1 MSQSQGERNFLFMK
15 LRRIVTLG
23 LLCTLGLVAC
33 KNDSTTPTTTPTQP
47 STVEPKP
54 STGDSTTTE
63 KPADRDAVYNVL
75 SKLKTT
81 KAASIN
87 YTLEGEEY
95 TDIFNKDYVMFNQLG
110 LGVALLPS
118 YDPSETNSSNKVAYM
133 FEYND
138 TDIALD
144 KAMAKQDETTGDII
158 YTTSID
164 DYNNA
169 YQIGRQISKNKLS
182 VDKETGDIYTTNTT
196 LLKTI
201 AGAIGFQYATLVQGG
216 TAYFYLSEDETS
228 VEIGLTA
235 YYKKSADSTGTKVLT
250 EEFDPIY
257 LNDIGTAVS
266 DTFGDVLADGD
277 AFLGASLTD
286 DEISNVVSK
295 PVKYHTPLS
304 SLGYAEVAYGTKN
317 SQNIASAHQVVYSGK
332 DADGNNLVGNE
343 SMVYYVGD
351 STQVK
356 YMTLTAANEV
366 YDSGA
371 LTSQNGQKYTWDSAI
386 ADLSNTE
393 VFNPKAFRKVKGSDN
408 TYKYLGYSIG
418 AENIFYGLSF
428 LSADDFGGEYN
439 SLSVTLGSND
449 KVESFNYT
457 VAFRD
462 SSTGSI
468 QGGITFKTTIENGDS
483 VAPTLPTAYTQEAE
497 EDKIAEGLKKL
508 NGSVSFSMTSSMT
521 VEGTSLNAVSAV
533 YYYDKTNKTFIAK
546 QSSGSTESVRGWKE
560 ATDNAVTPF
569 KIEDDNSLTARNVN
583 IEGHIA
589 NLFAPALSPALL
601 KKKLGSENDYV
612 LRTTLATGISSSMLF
627 GPAGSE
633 GMIPSTMVF
642 HTDND
647 GTIQSISYTYSIYNS
662 SKSAY
667 ERGTETLTFAY
678 DTAAVNPT
686 KADLSSA
693 IKAYVAPTSW
703 KEQSEA
709 IYKDIVSAIGET
721 EAATVPFLFDSNYA
735 EDGWASKY
743 ADGYTMIVGSSSS
756 SSAATTFLNNYM
768 NYVQKQ
774 GFQYGGTQSGIYVF
788 LSPNKT
794 YILGIA
800 YSNNS
805 PVILI
810 EPVPSSAN

>member
-1 MSQSQGERNFLFMK
+1 MK
-15 LRRIVTLG
+15 LRKIVTLG

-33 KNDSTTPTTTPTQP
+33 SKEDSTPTSTPAQP

-63 KPADRDAVYNVL
+63 KPANRDAVYSVL

-95 TDIFNKDYVMFNQLG
+95 TDIFNKDYVMFNRFGQ
-110 LGVALLPS
+110 GVALLPS
-118 YDPSETNSSNKVAYM
+118 YDPSETGSNKAAYM
-133 FEYND
+133 FEFND
-138 TDIALD
+138 TDIVLD
-144 KAMAKQDETTGDII
+144 NVMAEPDKQTGNLI
-158 YTTSID
+158 YETSID
-164 DYNNA
+164 SYNNA
-169 YQIGRQISKNKLS
+169 YQIGRQISKNRLS
-182 VDKETGDIYTTNTT
+182 VDKDSGDIYTTNTT

-201 AGAIGFQYATLVQGG
+201 AGAVGFQYASLVQGG

-228 VEIGLTA
+228 VEVSLTA

-257 LNDIGTAVS
+257 FNDIGTAVS
-266 DTFGDVLADGD
+266 DTFGDVLADGE
-277 AFLGASLTD
+277 AFLGASLTN

-304 SLGYAEVAYGTKN
+304 SLGYAEVAYGTKDG
-317 SQNIASAHQVVYSGK
+317 QNIASTHQVVYSGK

-343 SMVYYVGD
+343 SMGYYVGD

-356 YMTLTAANEV
+356 YMTLTAANEI

-371 LTSQNGQKYTWDSAI
+371 LKSDSGQKYTWDAAI

-393 VFNPKAFRKVKGSDN
+393 VFNPKAFRKVNGSDD

-418 AENIFYGLSF
+418 AEYIFYGLSF
-428 LSADDFGGEYN
+428 LRADDFGGEYN

-497 EDKIAEGLKKL
+497 EDKIAEGLNKL
-508 NGSVSFSMTSSMT
+508 KGSVSFSMTSSMT
-521 VEGTSLNAVSAV
+521 VEGTSLSAISTV
-533 YYYDKTNKTFIAK
+533 YYYDKTNKSFIVK
-546 QSSGSTESVRGWKE
+546 QSSGSNELVRGWKE

-569 KIEDDNSLTARNVN
+569 KIEDDNSLTARNVDV
-583 IEGHIA
+583 EGHIA
-589 NLFAPALSPALL
+589 DLFTPALSPALL

-627 GPAGSE
+627 GPAASE

-662 SKSAY
+662 NTSAY

-686 KADLSSA
+686 TADLSSA
-693 IKAYVAPTSW
+693 IKAYVKPTSW

-743 ADGYTMIVGSSSS
+743 ANGYTMIVGSASS
-756 SSAATTFLNNYM
+756 SSAATTFLTNYLT
-768 NYVQKQ
+768 YVQKQ
-774 GFQYGGTQSGIYVF
+774 GFHRGTQSGIYVF
-788 LSPNKT
+788 LSPNST
-794 YILGIA
+794 YVLGIT
-800 YSNNS
+800 YSNGS
-805 PVILI
+805 PIILI
-810 EPVPSSAN
+810 EPASAN

>member
-1 MSQSQGERNFLFMK
+1 MK
-15 LRRIVTLG
+15 LRKIVTLG

-33 KNDSTTPTTTPTQP
+33 SKEDSTPTSTPAQP

-63 KPADRDAVYNVL
+63 KPADRDAVYKVL

-87 YTLEGEEY
+87 YTLDGEEY
-95 TDIFNKDYVMFNQLG
+95 TDIFNKDYVMFNRFGQ
-110 LGVALLPS
+110 GVALLPS
-118 YDPSETNSSNKVAYM
+118 YDPSETGSNKAVYM

-138 TDIALD
+138 TDIVLD
-144 KAMAKQDETTGDII
+144 KVMADRDQTTGALT
-158 YTTSID
+158 YETSID

-169 YQIGRQISKNKLS
+169 YQIGRQISKNRLS
-182 VDKETGDIYTTNTT
+182 VDKDSGDIYTTNTT

-201 AGAIGFQYATLVQGG
+201 AGAVGFQYATLVQGG

-228 VEIGLTA
+228 VEVSLTA

-257 LNDIGTAVS
+257 FNDIGTAVS
-266 DTFGDVLADGD
+266 DTFGDVLADGE

-304 SLGYAEVAYGTKN
+304 SMGYAEVAYGTKDG
-317 SQNIASAHQVVYSGK
+317 QNIASTHQVVYSGK
-332 DADGNNLVGNE
+332 DADGNNLVGKE
-343 SMVYYVGD
+343 SMGYYVGD

-371 LTSQNGQKYTWDSAI
+371 LTSDSGQKYTWDIAI

-393 VFNPKAFRKVKGSDN
+393 VFNPKAFRKVNGSDD
-408 TYKYLGYSIG
+408 TYKYLGYSVG

-521 VEGTSLNAVSAV
+521 VEGTSLNAISTV
-533 YYYDKTNKTFIAK
+533 YYYDKTNKSFIVK
-546 QSSGSTESVRGWKE
+546 QSSGSNELVRGWKE

-569 KIEDDNSLTARNVN
+569 KIEDDNSLTARNVD
-583 IEGHIA
+583 IEGHITK
-589 NLFAPALSPALL
+589 LFTPALSPALL

-627 GPAGSE
+627 GPAGNE
-633 GMIPSTMVF
+633 GMIPSTIVF

-667 ERGTETLTFAY
+667 EKGTETLTFAY

-686 KADLSSA
+686 TADLSST
-693 IKAYVAPTSW
+693 IKAYVKPTSW

-721 EAATVPFLFDSNYA
+721 EAATVPFLFDSNFA

-743 ADGYTMIVGSSSS
+743 ANGYTMIVGSASSS
-756 SSAATTFLNNYM
+756 SVATTFLTNYLT
-768 NYVQKQ
+768 YVQKQ

-788 LSPNKT
+788 LSPNST
-794 YILGIA
+794 YVLGIT
-800 YSNNS
+800 YSNGS
-805 PVILI
+805 PIILI
-810 EPVPSSAN
+810 EPASAN

>member
-1 MSQSQGERNFLFMK
+1 MK
-15 LRRIVTLG
+15 LRKIVTLG

-47 STVEPKP
+47 STIEPKP

-95 TDIFNKDYVMFNQLG
+95 TDIFNKDYVMFNRFGQ
-110 LGVALLPS
+110 GVALLPS
-118 YDPSETNSSNKVAYM
+118 YDPSETKSDKVAYM
-133 FEYND
+133 FDFND
-138 TDIALD
+138 TDIVLD
-144 KAMAKQDETTGDII
+144 KVMADQDKTTGALI
-158 YTTSID
+158 YETSLD

-169 YQIGRQISKNKLS
+169 YQIGRQISKNRLS
-182 VDKETGDIYTTNTT
+182 VDKDSGDIYTTNTT

-257 LNDIGTAVS
+257 FNDIGTAVS

-304 SLGYAEVAYGTKN
+304 SLGYAEVAYGTKDG
-317 SQNIASAHQVVYSGK
+317 QNIASTHQVIYSGK

-343 SMVYYVGD
+343 SMGYYVGD

-371 LTSQNGQKYTWDSAI
+371 LTSQNGQKYTWDIAI

-393 VFNPKAFRKVKGSDN
+393 VFNPKAFRKVKGSD

-627 GPAGSE
+627 GPAASE

-642 HTDND
+642 HTDSD

-662 SKSAY
+662 STSAY

-686 KADLSSA
+686 TADLSSA
-693 IKAYVAPTSW
+693 IKAYVKPTSW

-743 ADGYTMIVGSSSS
+743 ANGYTMIVGSASS
-756 SSAATTFLNNYM
+756 SSAATTFLTNYLT
-768 NYVQKQ
+768 YVQKQ

-788 LSPNKT
+788 LSPNST
-794 YILGIA
+794 YVLGIT
-800 YSNNS
+800 YSNGS
-805 PVILI
+805 PIILV
-810 EPVPSSAN
+810 EPASAN

>member
-1 MSQSQGERNFLFMK
+1 MK
-15 LRRIVTLG
+15 LRKIVTLG

-33 KNDSTTPTTTPTQP
+33 SKEDSTPTSTPAQP

-63 KPADRDAVYNVL
+63 KPANRDAVYSVL

-95 TDIFNKDYVMFNQLG
+95 TDIFNKDYVMFNRFGQ
-110 LGVALLPS
+110 GVALLPS
-118 YDPSETNSSNKVAYM
+118 YDPSETGSNKAAYM
-133 FEYND
+133 FEFND
-138 TDIALD
+138 TDIVLD
-144 KAMAKQDETTGDII
+144 NVMAEPDKQTGNLI
-158 YTTSID
+158 YETSID
-164 DYNNA
+164 SYNNA
-169 YQIGRQISKNKLS
+169 YQIGRQISKNRLS
-182 VDKETGDIYTTNTT
+182 VDKDSGDIYTTNTT

-201 AGAIGFQYATLVQGG
+201 AGAVGFQYASLVQGG

-228 VEIGLTA
+228 VEVSLTA

-257 LNDIGTAVS
+257 FNDIGTAVS
-266 DTFGDVLADGD
+266 DTFGDVLADGE
-277 AFLGASLTD
+277 AFLGASLTN

-304 SLGYAEVAYGTKN
+304 SLGYAEVAYGTKDG
-317 SQNIASAHQVVYSGK
+317 QNIASTHQVVYSGK

-343 SMVYYVGD
+343 SMGYYVGD

-371 LTSQNGQKYTWDSAI
+371 LTSDSGQKYTWDIAI

-393 VFNPKAFRKVKGSDN
+393 VFNPKAFRKVKGSN

-521 VEGTSLNAVSAV
+521 VEGTSLNAISVV

-569 KIEDDNSLTARNVN
+569 KIEDGNSLTARNVDV
-583 IEGHIA
+583 EGHIA
-589 NLFAPALSPALL
+589 DLFTPALSPALL

-627 GPAGSE
+627 GPAASE

-662 SKSAY
+662 NTSAY
-667 ERGTETLTFAY
+667 ERGTETLTFTY

-686 KADLSSA
+686 TADLSSA
-693 IKAYVAPTSW
+693 IKAYVKPTSW

-743 ADGYTMIVGSSSS
+743 ANGYTMIVGSASS
-756 SSAATTFLNNYM
+756 SSAATTFLTNYLT
-768 NYVQKQ
+768 YVQKQ

-788 LSPNKT
+788 LSPNST
-794 YILGIA
+794 YVLGIT
-800 YSNNS
+800 YSNGS
-805 PVILI
+805 PIILI
-810 EPVPSSAN
+810 EPASAN

>member
-1 MSQSQGERNFLFMK
+1 MK
-15 LRRIVTLG
+15 LRKIVTLG

-33 KNDSTTPTTTPTQP
+33 SKEDSTPTSTPAQP

-63 KPADRDAVYNVL
+63 KPANRDAVYNVL

-95 TDIFNKDYVMFNQLG
+95 TDIFNKDYVMFNRFGQ
-110 LGVALLPS
+110 GVALLPS
-118 YDPSETNSSNKVAYM
+118 YDPSETGSNKAAYM
-133 FEYND
+133 FEFND
-138 TDIALD
+138 TDIVLD
-144 KAMAKQDETTGDII
+144 KVMAEPDKQTGNLIYET
-158 YTTSID
+158 SLD

-182 VDKETGDIYTTNTT
+182 VDKDSGDIYTTNTT

-201 AGAIGFQYATLVQGG
+201 AGAVGFQYASLVQGG

-228 VEIGLTA
+228 VEVSLTA

-257 LNDIGTAVS
+257 FNDIGTAVS

-304 SLGYAEVAYGTKN
+304 SLGYAEVAYGTKDG
-317 SQNIASAHQVVYSGK
+317 QNIASTHQVVYSGK

-343 SMVYYVGD
+343 SMGYYVGD

-371 LTSQNGQKYTWDSAI
+371 LTSQDGQKYTWDAAI

-393 VFNPKAFRKVKGSDN
+393 VFNPKAFRKVNGSND

-521 VEGTSLNAVSAV
+521 VEGTSLNAISAV
-533 YYYDKTNKTFIAK
+533 YYYDKTNKSFIAK

-569 KIEDDNSLTARNVN
+569 KIEDDNSLTARNVD
-583 IEGHIA
+583 IKGHIA
-589 NLFAPALSPALL
+589 DLFTPALSPALL

-627 GPAGSE
+627 GPAASE

-642 HTDND
+642 HTDNE

-662 SKSAY
+662 NTSAY

-686 KADLSSA
+686 TADLSSA
-693 IKAYVAPTSW
+693 IKAYVKPTSW

-743 ADGYTMIVGSSSS
+743 ANGYTMIVGFASS
-756 SSAATTFLNNYM
+756 SSAATTFLTNYLT
-768 NYVQKQ
+768 YVQKQ

-788 LSPNKT
+788 LSPNST
-794 YILGIA
+794 YVLGIT
-800 YSNNS
+800 YSNGS
-805 PVILI
+805 PIILI
-810 EPVPSSAN
+810 EPASAN

>member
-1 MSQSQGERNFLFMK
+1 MK
-15 LRRIVTLG
+15 LRKIVTLG

-33 KNDSTTPTTTPTQP
+33 SKEDSTPTSTPTQP
-47 STVEPKP
+47 STVEPTP

-63 KPADRDAVYNVL
+63 KPANRDAVYKVL

-87 YTLEGEEY
+87 YTLDGEEY
-95 TDIFNKDYVMFNQLG
+95 TDIFNKDYVMLSRYG
-110 LGVALLPS
+110 MGVALLPS
-118 YDPSETNSSNKVAYM
+118 YDPSETGSNKAAYM

-144 KAMAKQDETTGDII
+144 KVMADQDKQTGALI
-158 YTTSID
+158 YETSID

-169 YQIGRQISKNKLS
+169 YQIGKQISKNRLS

-201 AGAIGFQYATLVQGG
+201 AGAVGFQYATLVQGG

-228 VEIGLTA
+228 VEISLTA
-235 YYKKSADSTGTKVLT
+235 YYKKSAESTGTKVLT

-257 LNDIGTAVS
+257 FNDIGTAVS
-266 DTFGDVLADGD
+266 DTFGDVLADGE

-317 SQNIASAHQVVYSGK
+317 GQNIASAHQVVYSGK

-356 YMTLTAANEV
+356 AMTLTAANEV

-371 LTSQNGQKYTWDSAI
+371 LTSQDGQKYTWDIAI

-393 VFNPKAFRKVKGSDN
+393 VFNPKAFRKVNGSDD

-468 QGGITFKTTIENGDS
+468 QGGITFKTAIENGDS

-521 VEGTSLNAVSAV
+521 VEGTSLNAISTV
-533 YYYDKTNKTFIAK
+533 YYYDKTNKTFIVK
-546 QSSGSTESVRGWKE
+546 QSSGSDELVRGWKE
-560 ATDNAVTPF
+560 ATDNSVTPF

-627 GPAGSE
+627 GPAGNN

-662 SKSAY
+662 NKSDY
-667 ERGTETLTFAY
+667 EKGTETLTFAY

-686 KADLSSA
+686 TADLSST
-693 IKAYVAPTSW
+693 IKAYVKPTSW

-709 IYKDIVSAIGET
+709 IYKDIVSAVGET
-721 EAATVPFLFDSNYA
+721 EAATVPFLFDSNFA
-735 EDGWASKY
+735 EDGWASQY
-743 ADGYTMIVGSSSS
+743 TNGFTMIVGSPSS
-756 SSAATTFLNNYM
+756 SSAAITFLNNYLP
-768 NYVQKQ
+768 YVQKQ
-774 GFQYGGTQSGIYVF
+774 GFQYRGTQSGIYVF
-788 LSPNKT
+788 LSPNNT

-800 YSNNS
+800 YSNGA
-805 PVILI
+805 PIILI
-810 EPVPSSAN
+810 QPVPASAN

>member
-1 MSQSQGERNFLFMK
+1 MSQSQEERNFLFMK
-15 LRRIVTLG
+15 LRKIVTLG

-63 KPADRDAVYNVL
+63 KPADRDAVYKVL

-95 TDIFNKDYVMFNQLG
+95 TDIFNKDYVMFNRFGQ
-110 LGVALLPS
+110 GVALLPS
-118 YDPSETNSSNKVAYM
+118 YDPSETNSDKAAYM
-133 FEYND
+133 FEFND
-138 TDIALD
+138 TDIVLD
-144 KAMAKQDETTGDII
+144 NVMAEPDKTTGALI
-158 YTTSID
+158 YETSID

-169 YQIGRQISKNKLS
+169 YQIGRQISKNRLS
-182 VDKETGDIYTTNTT
+182 VDKDSGDIYTTNTT

-228 VEIGLTA
+228 VEISLTA

-266 DTFGDVLADGD
+266 NTFGDVLADGD

-304 SLGYAEVAYGTKN
+304 SLGYAEVAYGTKDN
-317 SQNIASAHQVVYSGK
+317 QNIASAHQVVYSGK

-371 LTSQNGQKYTWDSAI
+371 LTSQNGQKYTWDIAI

-457 VAFRD
+457 IAFRD

-497 EDKIAEGLKKL
+497 EDKIAEGFKKL

-521 VEGTSLNAVSAV
+521 VEGTSLNAVSAI
-533 YYYDKTNKTFIAK
+533 YYYDKTNKSFIAK

-569 KIEDDNSLTARNVN
+569 KIEDDNSLTARNVD
-583 IEGHIA
+583 IKGHIA

-642 HTDND
+642 HTDSD

-709 IYKDIVSAIGET
+709 IYKDIVSAVGET
-721 EAATVPFLFDSNYA
+721 EAKTVPFLFDSNYA

-756 SSAATTFLNNYM
+756 SSAATTFLTNYLD
-768 NYVQKQ
+768 YVQKQ

-810 EPVPSSAN
+810 EPVPASAN

>member
-1 MSQSQGERNFLFMK
+1 MSQSQEERNFLFMK
-15 LRRIVTLG
+15 LRKIVTLG

-54 STGDSTTTE
+54 SDSDSTTE
-63 KPADRDAVYNVL
+63 KPADRDAVYKVL

-95 TDIFNKDYVMFNQLG
+95 TDIFNKDYVMFNRFGQ
-110 LGVALLPS
+110 GVALLPS
-118 YDPSETNSSNKVAYM
+118 YDSSETKSDKAAYM

-138 TDIALD
+138 TDIVLD
-144 KAMAKQDETTGDII
+144 NVMAEPDKTTGALI
-158 YTTSID
+158 YETSID

-169 YQIGRQISKNKLS
+169 YQIGRQISKNRLS
-182 VDKETGDIYTTNTT
+182 VDKDSGDIYTTNTT

-228 VEIGLTA
+228 VEISLTA

-304 SLGYAEVAYGTKN
+304 SLGYAEVAYGTKDN
-317 SQNIASAHQVVYSGK
+317 QNIASAHQVVYSGK

-371 LTSQNGQKYTWDSAI
+371 LTSQNGQKYTWDIAI

-457 VAFRD
+457 IAFRD

-497 EDKIAEGLKKL
+497 EDKIAEGFKKL

-533 YYYDKTNKTFIAK
+533 YYYDKTNKSFIAK

-627 GPAGSE
+627 GPAGNE

-709 IYKDIVSAIGET
+709 IYKDIVSAVGET
-721 EAATVPFLFDSNYA
+721 EAKTVPFLFDSNYA

-756 SSAATTFLNNYM
+756 SSAATTFLTNYLD
-768 NYVQKQ
+768 YVQKQ

-810 EPVPSSAN
+810 EPVPASAN

>member
-1 MSQSQGERNFLFMK
+1 MK
-15 LRRIVTLG
+15 LRKIVTLG

-95 TDIFNKDYVMFNQLG
+95 TDIFNKDYVMFNRFGQ
-110 LGVALLPS
+110 GVALLPS
-118 YDPSETNSSNKVAYM
+118 YDPSETKSDKAAYM

-138 TDIALD
+138 TDIVLD
-144 KAMAKQDETTGDII
+144 KVMAKPDKTTGDIVFE
-158 YTTSID
+158 TSID

-169 YQIGRQISKNKLS
+169 YQIGRQISKNRLS

-201 AGAIGFQYATLVQGG
+201 AGAVGFQYATLVQGG

-304 SLGYAEVAYGTKN
+304 SLGYAEVAYGTKDN
-317 SQNIASAHQVVYSGK
+317 QNIASAHQVVYSGK

-343 SMVYYVGD
+343 SMIYYVGD

-371 LTSQNGQKYTWDSAI
+371 LTSQKGEKYTWDSAI

-393 VFNPKAFRKVKGSDN
+393 VFNPKAFRKVNGSDN

-428 LSADDFGGEYN
+428 LSADDFGGKYN
-439 SLSVTLGSND
+439 SLSVTLGLND

-457 VAFRD
+457 VAFKD

-508 NGSVSFSMTSSMT
+508 NGSVSFSMTSNMT

-533 YYYDKTNKTFIAK
+533 YYYDKTNKTFIVK

-569 KIEDDNSLTARNVN
+569 KIEDDNSLTARNVD

-612 LRTTLATGISSSMLF
+612 LRTTLATGISNSMLF
-627 GPAGSE
+627 GPAGNE

-686 KADLSSA
+686 TADLSSA
-693 IKAYVAPTSW
+693 IKAYVKPTSW

-743 ADGYTMIVGSSSS
+743 ANGYTMIVGSASS
-756 SSAATTFLNNYM
+756 SSAATTFLTNYLT
-768 NYVQKQ
+768 YVQKQ

-788 LSPNKT
+788 LSPNST
-794 YILGIA
+794 YVLDIT
-800 YSNNS
+800 YSNGS
-805 PVILI
+805 PIILI
-810 EPVPSSAN
+810 EPASAN

>member
-1 MSQSQGERNFLFMK
+1 MK
-15 LRRIVTLG
+15 LRKIVTLG

-33 KNDSTTPTTTPTQP
+33 SKEDSTPTSTPAQP

-63 KPADRDAVYNVL
+63 KPANRDAVYSVL

-95 TDIFNKDYVMFNQLG
+95 TDIFNKDYVMFNRFGQ
-110 LGVALLPS
+110 GVALLPS
-118 YDPSETNSSNKVAYM
+118 YDPSETGSNKAAYM
-133 FEYND
+133 FEFND
-138 TDIALD
+138 TNIVLD
-144 KAMAKQDETTGDII
+144 NVMADQDKTTGALT
-158 YTTSID
+158 YETSID
-164 DYNNA
+164 SYNNA
-169 YQIGRQISKNKLS
+169 YQIGRQISKNRLS
-182 VDKETGDIYTTNTT
+182 VDKDSGDIYTTNTT

-201 AGAIGFQYATLVQGG
+201 AGAVGFQYASLVQGG

-228 VEIGLTA
+228 VEVSLTA

-257 LNDIGTAVS
+257 FNDIGTAVS
-266 DTFGDVLADGD
+266 DTFGDILADGE

-304 SLGYAEVAYGTKN
+304 SLGYAEVAYGTKDG
-317 SQNIASAHQVVYSGK
+317 QNIASTHQVVYSGK

-343 SMVYYVGD
+343 SMGYYVGD

-371 LTSQNGQKYTWDSAI
+371 LTSDSGQKYTWDIAI

-393 VFNPKAFRKVKGSDN
+393 VFNPKAFRKVNGSDD
-408 TYKYLGYSIG
+408 TYKYLGYSVG

-497 EDKIAEGLKKL
+497 EDKIAEGLEKL

-521 VEGTSLNAVSAV
+521 VEGTSLNAISTV
-533 YYYDKTNKTFIAK
+533 YYYDKTNKSFIVK

-560 ATDNAVTPF
+560 VTDNAVTPF
-569 KIEDDNSLTARNVN
+569 KIEDDNSLTARNVD

-589 NLFAPALSPALL
+589 NLFTPALSPALL

-627 GPAGSE
+627 GPAGNE

-662 SKSAY
+662 NTSAY
-667 ERGTETLTFAY
+667 EKGTETLTFAY

-686 KADLSSA
+686 TADLSSA
-693 IKAYVAPTSW
+693 IKAYVKPTSW

-735 EDGWASKY
+735 EDGWASQY
-743 ADGYTMIVGSSSS
+743 ANGYTMIVGSASS
-756 SSAATTFLNNYM
+756 SSAATTFLTNYLT
-768 NYVQKQ
+768 YVQNQ

-788 LSPNKT
+788 LSPNST
-794 YILGIA
+794 YVLGVT
-800 YSNNS
+800 YSNGS
-805 PVILI
+805 PIILI
-810 EPVPSSAN
+810 EPASAN

>member
-1 MSQSQGERNFLFMK
+1 MSQSQEERNFLFMK
-15 LRRIVTLG
+15 LRKIVTLG

-33 KNDSTTPTTTPTQP
+33 KNDSTTPSTTPTQP

-54 STGDSTTTE
+54 STGDSTTTG

-95 TDIFNKDYVMFNQLG
+95 TDIFNKDYVMFNRFGQ
-110 LGVALLPS
+110 GVALLPS
-118 YDPSETNSSNKVAYM
+118 YDPSETNSDKAAYM
-133 FEYND
+133 FEFND
-138 TDIALD
+138 TDIVLD
-144 KAMAKQDETTGDII
+144 NVMADQDKTTGAIVFE
-158 YTTSID
+158 TSID

-169 YQIGRQISKNKLS
+169 YQIGRQISKNRLS

-266 DTFGDVLADGD
+266 DTFGDILADGD

-457 VAFRD
+457 VAFKD

-508 NGSVSFSMTSSMT
+508 NGFVSFSMTSSMT

-662 SKSAY
+662 STGKY

-709 IYKDIVSAIGET
+709 IYKDIVSAVGET

-743 ADGYTMIVGSSSS
+743 TDGYTMIVGSSSS
-756 SSAATTFLNNYM
+756 SSAATTFLTNYLD
-768 NYVQKQ
+768 YVQKQ
-774 GFQYGGTQSGIYVF
+774 GFKYEGTQSGIYVF
-788 LSPNKT
+788 LSPNST
-794 YILGIA
+794 YVLGIA
-800 YSNNS
+800 YSNGS
-805 PVILI
+805 PVILV
-810 EPVPSSAN
+810 EPYSAN

>member
-1 MSQSQGERNFLFMK
+1 MK
-15 LRRIVTLG
+15 LRKIVTLG

-33 KNDSTTPTTTPTQP
+33 SKEDSTPTSTPAQP

-63 KPADRDAVYNVL
+63 KPANRDAVYNVL

-95 TDIFNKDYVMFNQLG
+95 TDIFNKDYVMFNRFGQ
-110 LGVALLPS
+110 GVALLPS
-118 YDPSETNSSNKVAYM
+118 YDPSETGSNKAAYM
-133 FEYND
+133 FEFND
-138 TDIALD
+138 TDIVLD
-144 KAMAKQDETTGDII
+144 NVMAEPDKTTGALI
-158 YTTSID
+158 YETSID

-169 YQIGRQISKNKLS
+169 YQIGRQVSKNRLS
-182 VDKETGDIYTTNTT
+182 VDKDSGDIYTTNTT

-201 AGAIGFQYATLVQGG
+201 AGAVGFQYATLVQGG

-228 VEIGLTA
+228 VEISLTA

-266 DTFGDVLADGD
+266 DTFGDVLADGE

-304 SLGYAEVAYGTKN
+304 SLGYAEVAYGTKDG
-317 SQNIASAHQVVYSGK
+317 QNIASTHQVVYSGK

-343 SMVYYVGD
+343 SMGYYVGD

-371 LTSQNGQKYTWDSAI
+371 LTSDSGQKYTWDIAI

-393 VFNPKAFRKVKGSDN
+393 VFNPKAFRKVNGSDD

-497 EDKIAEGLKKL
+497 EDKIAEGLNKL
-508 NGSVSFSMTSSMT
+508 KGSVSFSMTSSMT
-521 VEGTSLNAVSAV
+521 VEGTSLNAISTV
-533 YYYDKTNKTFIAK
+533 YYYDKTNKSFIVK
-546 QSSGSTESVRGWKE
+546 QSSGSNELVRGWKE

-569 KIEDDNSLTARNVN
+569 KIENDNSLTARNVDV
-583 IEGHIA
+583 EGHIA
-589 NLFAPALSPALL
+589 DLFTPALSPALL

-627 GPAGSE
+627 GPAASE

-662 SKSAY
+662 NTSAY

-686 KADLSSA
+686 TADLSSA
-693 IKAYVAPTSW
+693 IKAYVKPTSW

-743 ADGYTMIVGSSSS
+743 ANGYTMIVGSASS
-756 SSAATTFLNNYM
+756 SSAATTFLTNYLT
-768 NYVQKQ
+768 YVQKQ
-774 GFQYGGTQSGIYVF
+774 GFQYDGTQSGIYVF
-788 LSPNKT
+788 LSPNST
-794 YILGIA
+794 YVLGIT
-800 YSNNS
+800 YSNGS
-805 PVILI
+805 PIILI
-810 EPVPSSAN
+810 EPASAN

>member
-1 MSQSQGERNFLFMK
+1 MK
-15 LRRIVTLG
+15 LRKIVTLG

-33 KNDSTTPTTTPTQP
+33 SKEDSTPTSTPAQPSTTSTPAQP

-54 STGDSTTTE
+54 SN
-63 KPADRDAVYNVL
+63 RDAVYNVL

-95 TDIFNKDYVMFNQLG
+95 TDIFNKDYVMFNQFG
-110 LGVALLPS
+110 QGVALLPS
-118 YDPSETNSSNKVAYM
+118 YDPSETKSDKAAYM
-133 FEYND
+133 FEFND
-138 TDIALD
+138 TDIVLD
-144 KAMAKQDETTGDII
+144 KVMADQDKTTGALI
-158 YTTSID
+158 YETSLD

-169 YQIGRQISKNKLS
+169 YQIGRKISKDKLS
-182 VDKETGDIYTTNTT
+182 VDKDSGDIYTTNTT

-201 AGAIGFQYATLVQGG
+201 AGAVGFQYASLVQGG

-228 VEIGLTA
+228 VEVSLTA

-257 LNDIGTAVS
+257 FNDIGTAVS

-304 SLGYAEVAYGTKN
+304 SMGYAEVAYGTKDG
-317 SQNIASAHQVVYSGK
+317 QNIASTHQVVYSGK

-343 SMVYYVGD
+343 SMGYYVGD

-371 LTSQNGQKYTWDSAI
+371 LKSQDGQKYYTWDIAI

-393 VFNPKAFRKVKGSDN
+393 VFNPKAFRKVNGSD

-418 AENIFYGLSF
+418 AESIFYGLSF

-497 EDKIAEGLKKL
+497 EDKIAEGLNKL
-508 NGSVSFSMTSSMT
+508 KGSVSFSMTSSMT
-521 VEGTSLNAVSAV
+521 VEGTSLNAISTV
-533 YYYDKTNKTFIAK
+533 YYYDKTNKSFIVK
-546 QSSGSTESVRGWKE
+546 QSSGSNELVRGWKE
-560 ATDNAVTPF
+560 VTDNAVTPF
-569 KIEDDNSLTARNVN
+569 KIEDDNSLTARNVD

-589 NLFAPALSPALL
+589 DLFTPALSPALL

-627 GPAGSE
+627 GPAGNE

-642 HTDND
+642 HTDNE

-662 SKSAY
+662 NTSAY
-667 ERGTETLTFAY
+667 EKGTETLTFAY

-686 KADLSSA
+686 TADLSSA
-693 IKAYVAPTSW
+693 IKAYVKPTSW
-703 KEQSEA
+703 EEQSEA

-743 ADGYTMIVGSSSS
+743 ANGYTMIVGSASSS
-756 SSAATTFLNNYM
+756 SVATTFLTNYLT
-768 NYVQKQ
+768 YVKKQ
-774 GFQYGGTQSGIYVF
+774 GFLQYGGTQSGIYVF
-788 LSPNKT
+788 LSPNST
-794 YILGIA
+794 YVLGIT
-800 YSNNS
+800 YSNGS
-805 PVILI
+805 PIILI
-810 EPVPSSAN
+810 EPASAN

>member
-1 MSQSQGERNFLFMK
+1 MK
-15 LRRIVTLG
+15 LRKIVTLG

-33 KNDSTTPTTTPTQP
+33 SKEDSTPTSTPTQP

-63 KPADRDAVYNVL
+63 KPADRDAVYKVL

-81 KAASIN
+81 KASSIN
-87 YTLEGEEY
+87 YTLDGEEY
-95 TDIFNKDYVMFNQLG
+95 TDIFNKDYVMLSRYGQ
-110 LGVALLPS
+110 GVALLPS
-118 YDPSETNSSNKVAYM
+118 YDPSETGSNKAVYM

-138 TDIALD
+138 TDIVLD
-144 KAMAKQDETTGDII
+144 KVMADRDQTTGALT
-158 YTTSID
+158 YETSID
-164 DYNNA
+164 NYNNA
-169 YQIGRQISKNKLS
+169 YQIGRQISKNRLS
-182 VDKETGDIYTTNTT
+182 VDKDSGDIYTTNTT

-201 AGAIGFQYATLVQGG
+201 AGAVGFQYATLVQGG

-228 VEIGLTA
+228 VEVSLTA

-257 LNDIGTAVS
+257 FNDIGTAVS
-266 DTFGDVLADGD
+266 DTFGDVLTDGD

-304 SLGYAEVAYGTKN
+304 SLGYAEVAYGTKDG
-317 SQNIASAHQVVYSGK
+317 QNIASTHQVVYSGK

-343 SMVYYVGD
+343 SMGYYVGD

-371 LTSQNGQKYTWDSAI
+371 LTSDSGQKYTWDIAI

-393 VFNPKAFRKVKGSDN
+393 VFNPKAFRKVNGSDD

-418 AENIFYGLSF
+418 AEIIFYGLSF

-521 VEGTSLNAVSAV
+521 VEGTSLNAISTV
-533 YYYDKTNKTFIAK
+533 YYYDKTNKSFIVK
-546 QSSGSTESVRGWKE
+546 QSSGSNELVRGWKE

-569 KIEDDNSLTARNVN
+569 KIEDDNSLTARNVDV
-583 IEGHIA
+583 EGHIA
-589 NLFAPALSPALL
+589 DLFTPALSPALL

-627 GPAGSE
+627 GPAASE

-642 HTDND
+642 HTDSD

-662 SKSAY
+662 NTSAY
-667 ERGTETLTFAY
+667 EKGTETLTFAY

-686 KADLSSA
+686 TADLSSA
-693 IKAYVAPTSW
+693 IKAYVKPTSW

-721 EAATVPFLFDSNYA
+721 EAATVPFLFDSNFA
-735 EDGWASKY
+735 EDGWASQY
-743 ADGYTMIVGSSSS
+743 NPNGFTMIVGSSSS
-756 SSAATTFLNNYM
+756 STAATTFLTNYLT
-768 NYVQKQ
+768 YVKKQ

-788 LSPNKT
+788 LSPNST
-794 YILGIA
+794 YVLGIT
-800 YSNNS
+800 YSNGS
-805 PVILI
+805 PIILI
-810 EPVPSSAN
+810 EPASAN

>member
-1 MSQSQGERNFLFMK
+1 MK
-15 LRRIVTLG
+15 LRKIVTLG

-33 KNDSTTPTTTPTQP
+33 SKEDSTPTSTPAQP

-63 KPADRDAVYNVL
+63 KPADRDAVYKVL

-87 YTLEGEEY
+87 YTLDGEEY
-95 TDIFNKDYVMFNQLG
+95 TDIFNKDYVMLNRFGQ
-110 LGVALLPS
+110 GVALLPS
-118 YDPSETNSSNKVAYM
+118 YDPSETGSNKAVYM

-138 TDIALD
+138 TDIVLD
-144 KAMAKQDETTGDII
+144 KVMADRDQTNGALTYE
-158 YTTSID
+158 TSID

-169 YQIGRQISKNKLS
+169 YQIGRQISKNRLS
-182 VDKETGDIYTTNTT
+182 VDKDSGDIYTTNTT

-201 AGAIGFQYATLVQGG
+201 AGAVGFQYATLVQGG

-228 VEIGLTA
+228 VEVSLTA

-257 LNDIGTAVS
+257 FNDIGTAVS
-266 DTFGDVLADGD
+266 DTFGDVLADGE

-304 SLGYAEVAYGTKN
+304 SMGYAEVAYGTKDG
-317 SQNIASAHQVVYSGK
+317 QNIASTHQVVYSGK

-343 SMVYYVGD
+343 SMGYYVGD

-371 LTSQNGQKYTWDSAI
+371 LTSDSGQKYTWDIAI

-393 VFNPKAFRKVKGSDN
+393 VFNPRAFRKVNGSDD
-408 TYKYLGYSIG
+408 TYKYLGYSVG

-521 VEGTSLNAVSAV
+521 VEGTSLNAISTV
-533 YYYDKTNKTFIAK
+533 YYYDKTNKSFIVK
-546 QSSGSTESVRGWKE
+546 QSSGSNELVRGWKE

-569 KIEDDNSLTARNVN
+569 KIEDDNSLTARNVD
-583 IEGHIA
+583 IEGHITK
-589 NLFAPALSPALL
+589 LFTPALSPALL

-627 GPAGSE
+627 GPAGNE
-633 GMIPSTMVF
+633 GMIPSTIVF

-667 ERGTETLTFAY
+667 EKGTETLTFAY

-686 KADLSSA
+686 TADLSSA
-693 IKAYVAPTSW
+693 IKAYVKPTSW

-721 EAATVPFLFDSNYA
+721 EAATVPFLFDSNFA

-743 ADGYTMIVGSSSS
+743 ANGYTMIVGSASSS
-756 SSAATTFLNNYM
+756 SVATTFLTNYLT
-768 NYVQKQ
+768 YVQKQ

-788 LSPNKT
+788 LSPNST
-794 YILGIA
+794 YVLGIT
-800 YSNNS
+800 YSNGS
-805 PVILI
+805 PIILI
-810 EPVPSSAN
+810 EPASAN

>member
-1 MSQSQGERNFLFMK
+1 MSQSQEERNFLFMK
-15 LRRIVTLG
+15 LRKIVTLG

-63 KPADRDAVYNVL
+63 KPADRDAVYKVL

-95 TDIFNKDYVMFNQLG
+95 TDIFNKDYVMFNRFGQ
-110 LGVALLPS
+110 GVALLPS
-118 YDPSETNSSNKVAYM
+118 YDPSETNSDKAAYM
-133 FEYND
+133 FEFND
-138 TDIALD
+138 TDIVLD
-144 KAMAKQDETTGDII
+144 NVMAEPDKTTGALI
-158 YTTSID
+158 YETSID
-164 DYNNA
+164 EYNNA
-169 YQIGRQISKNKLS
+169 YQIGRQISKNRLS
-182 VDKETGDIYTTNTT
+182 VDKDSGDIYTTNTT

-216 TAYFYLSEDETS
+216 TAYFYLSENETS
-228 VEIGLTA
+228 VEISLTA

-304 SLGYAEVAYGTKN
+304 SLGYAEVAYGTKDN
-317 SQNIASAHQVVYSGK
+317 QNIASAHQVVYSGK

-371 LTSQNGQKYTWDSAI
+371 LTSQNGQKYTWDIAI

-457 VAFRD
+457 VAFKD

-533 YYYDKTNKTFIAK
+533 YYYDKTNKSFIAK

-709 IYKDIVSAIGET
+709 IYKDIVSAVGET
-721 EAATVPFLFDSNYA
+721 EAKTVPFLFDSNYA

-756 SSAATTFLNNYM
+756 SSAATTFLTNYLD
-768 NYVQKQ
+768 YVQKQ

-810 EPVPSSAN
+810 EPVPASAN

>member
-1 MSQSQGERNFLFMK
+1 MK
-15 LRRIVTLG
+15 LRKIVTLG

-33 KNDSTTPTTTPTQP
+33 SKEDSTPTSTPTQP

-54 STGDSTTTE
+54 SASDSTTTE
-63 KPADRDAVYNVL
+63 KPADRDAVYKVL

-95 TDIFNKDYVMFNQLG
+95 TDIFNKDYVMFDQYG

-118 YDPSETNSSNKVAYM
+118 YDPSETGSNKAAYA
-133 FEYND
+133 FEFND
-138 TDIALD
+138 TDIVLD
-144 KAMAKQDETTGDII
+144 NVRAERDETTGALI
-158 YTTSID
+158 YENSID
-164 DYNNA
+164 NYNNA
-169 YQIGRQISKNKLS
+169 YKIGKQISKNRLS
-182 VDKETGDIYTTNTT
+182 VDKDTGDIYTTNTT

-201 AGAIGFQYATLVQGG
+201 ATAVRFQYASYVQGG

-228 VEIGLTA
+228 VEISLTA

-266 DTFGDVLADGD
+266 DTFGDVLADGE
-277 AFLGASLTD
+277 AFLGASLTG

-304 SLGYAEVAYGTKN
+304 SMGYAEVAYGTKDG
-317 SQNIASAHQVVYSGK
+317 QNIASTHQVVYSGK

-343 SMVYYVGD
+343 SMGYYVGD

-371 LTSQNGQKYTWDSAI
+371 LTSQDGQKYTWDAAI

-393 VFNPKAFRKVKGSDN
+393 VFNPKAFRKVNGSND

-428 LSADDFGGEYN
+428 LSADDFGGEYY

-457 VAFRD
+457 LAFTD

-468 QGGITFKTTIENGDS
+468 QGVVTFKTTIENGDS

-497 EDKIAEGLKKL
+497 EDKIAEGLNKL
-508 NGSVSFSMTSSMT
+508 KGSVSFSITSSMT
-521 VEGTSLNAVSAV
+521 VEGTSLNAISAV
-533 YYYDKTNKTFIAK
+533 YYYDKTNKSFIVK

-560 ATDNAVTPF
+560 VTDNAVTPF
-569 KIEDDNSLTARNVN
+569 KIEDDNSLTARNVD

-589 NLFAPALSPALL
+589 NLFTPALSPALL

-627 GPAGSE
+627 GPAGNE

-662 SKSAY
+662 NTSAY
-667 ERGTETLTFAY
+667 EKGTETLTFAY

-686 KADLSSA
+686 TADLSSA
-693 IKAYVAPTSW
+693 IKAYVKPTSW

-721 EAATVPFLFDSNYA
+721 EAKTVPFLFDSNYA

-743 ADGYTMIVGSSSS
+743 ANGYTMIVGSASS
-756 SSAATTFLNNYM
+756 SSAATTFLTNYLT
-768 NYVQKQ
+768 YVQQQK
-774 GFQYGGTQSGIYVF
+774 FQDAGAQSGIYIFV
-788 LSPNKT
+788 SPNNT
-794 YILGIA
+794 YALGIT
-800 YSNNS
+800 YSNGS
-805 PVILI
+805 PIILI
-810 EPVPSSAN
+810 EPASAN

>member
-1 MSQSQGERNFLFMK
+1 MK
-15 LRRIVTLG
+15 LRKIVTLG

-33 KNDSTTPTTTPTQP
+33 SKEDSTPTSTPTQP

-63 KPADRDAVYNVL
+63 KPANRDAVYNVL

-87 YTLEGEEY
+87 YTLDGEEY
-95 TDIFNKDYVMFNQLG
+95 TDIFNKDYVMFNRFGQ
-110 LGVALLPS
+110 GVALLPS
-118 YDPSETNSSNKVAYM
+118 YDPSETRSNKAVYM

-138 TDIALD
+138 TDIVLD
-144 KAMAKQDETTGDII
+144 KVMADRDQTTGDLI
-158 YTTSID
+158 YETSID

-169 YQIGRQISKNKLS
+169 YQIGRQISKNRLS
-182 VDKETGDIYTTNTT
+182 VDKDSGDIYTTNTT

-201 AGAIGFQYATLVQGG
+201 AGAVGFQYATLVQGG

-228 VEIGLTA
+228 VEVSLTA

-257 LNDIGTAVS
+257 FNDIGTAVS
-266 DTFGDVLADGD
+266 DTFGDVLADGE

-304 SLGYAEVAYGTKN
+304 SMGYAEVAYGTKN
-317 SQNIASAHQVVYSGK
+317 GQNIASTHQVVYSGK

-343 SMVYYVGD
+343 SMGYYVGD

-371 LTSQNGQKYTWDSAI
+371 LTSDSGQKYTWDIAI

-393 VFNPKAFRKVKGSDN
+393 VFNPKAFRKVNGSDD
-408 TYKYLGYSIG
+408 TYKYLGYSVG

-521 VEGTSLNAVSAV
+521 VEGTSLNAISTV
-533 YYYDKTNKTFIAK
+533 YYYDKTNKSFIVK
-546 QSSGSTESVRGWKE
+546 QSSGSNELVRGWKE

-569 KIEDDNSLTARNVN
+569 KIEDDNSLTARNVD
-583 IEGHIA
+583 IEGHITK
-589 NLFAPALSPALL
+589 LFTPALSPALL

-627 GPAGSE
+627 GPAGNE
-633 GMIPSTMVF
+633 GMIPSTIVF

-667 ERGTETLTFAY
+667 EKGTETLTFAY

-686 KADLSSA
+686 TADLSSA
-693 IKAYVAPTSW
+693 IKAYVKPTSW

-721 EAATVPFLFDSNYA
+721 EAATVPFLFDSNFA

-743 ADGYTMIVGSSSS
+743 ANGYTMIVGSASSS
-756 SSAATTFLNNYM
+756 SVATTFLTNYLT
-768 NYVQKQ
+768 YVQKQ

-788 LSPNKT
+788 LSPNST
-794 YILGIA
+794 YVLGIT
-800 YSNNS
+800 YSNGS
-805 PVILI
+805 LIILI
-810 EPVPSSAN
+810 EPASAN

>member
-1 MSQSQGERNFLFMK
+1 MSQSQEERNFLFMK
-15 LRRIVTLG
+15 LRKIVTLG

-95 TDIFNKDYVMFNQLG
+95 TDIFNKDYVMFNRFGQ
-110 LGVALLPS
+110 GVALLPS
-118 YDPSETNSSNKVAYM
+118 YDSSETKSDKAAYM
-133 FEYND
+133 FEFND
-138 TDIALD
+138 TDIVLD
-144 KAMAKQDETTGDII
+144 NVMADQDKTTGAIVFE
-158 YTTSID
+158 TSID

-169 YQIGRQISKNKLS
+169 YQIGRQISKNRLS

-304 SLGYAEVAYGTKN
+304 SLGYAEVAYGTKD

-371 LTSQNGQKYTWDSAI
+371 LTSQNGQKYTWDIAI

-457 VAFRD
+457 VAFKD

-709 IYKDIVSAIGET
+709 IYKDIVSAVGET
-721 EAATVPFLFDSNYA
+721 EAKTVPFLFDSNYA

-756 SSAATTFLNNYM
+756 SSAATTFLTNYLD
-768 NYVQKQ
+768 YVQKQ

-810 EPVPSSAN
+810 EPVPASAN

>member
-1 MSQSQGERNFLFMK
+1 MK
-15 LRRIVTLG
+15 LRKIVTLG

-33 KNDSTTPTTTPTQP
+33 SKEDSTPTSTPAQP

-95 TDIFNKDYVMFNQLG
+95 TDIFNKDYVMLNRFGQ
-110 LGVALLPS
+110 GVALLPS
-118 YDPSETNSSNKVAYM
+118 YDPSETKSNKAVYM

-138 TDIALD
+138 TDIVLD
-144 KAMAKQDETTGDII
+144 KVMANRDQTTGALT
-158 YTTSID
+158 YETSID

-169 YQIGRQISKNKLS
+169 YQIGRQISKNRLS
-182 VDKETGDIYTTNTT
+182 VDKDSGDIYTTNTT

-201 AGAIGFQYATLVQGG
+201 AGAVGFQYATLVQGG

-228 VEIGLTA
+228 VEVSLTA

-257 LNDIGTAVS
+257 FNDIGTAVS
-266 DTFGDVLADGD
+266 DTFGDVLADGE

-304 SLGYAEVAYGTKN
+304 SMGYAEVAYGTKDG
-317 SQNIASAHQVVYSGK
+317 QNIASTHQVVYSGK
-332 DADGNNLVGNE
+332 DADGKNLVGKE
-343 SMVYYVGD
+343 SMGYYVGD

-371 LTSQNGQKYTWDSAI
+371 LTSDSGQKYTWDAAI

-393 VFNPKAFRKVKGSDN
+393 VFNPKAFRKVNGSDD
-408 TYKYLGYSIG
+408 TYKYLGYSIA

-521 VEGTSLNAVSAV
+521 VEGTSLNAISTV
-533 YYYDKTNKTFIAK
+533 YYYDKTNKSFIVK
-546 QSSGSTESVRGWKE
+546 QQSSGSNELVRGWKE

-569 KIEDDNSLTARNVN
+569 KIEDDNSLTARNVD
-583 IEGHIA
+583 IEGHITK
-589 NLFAPALSPALL
+589 LFTPALSPALL

-627 GPAGSE
+627 GPAGNE
-633 GMIPSTMVF
+633 GMIPSTIVF

-667 ERGTETLTFAY
+667 EKGTETLTFAY

-686 KADLSSA
+686 TADLSSA
-693 IKAYVAPTSW
+693 IKAYVKPTSW

-709 IYKDIVSAIGET
+709 IYRDIVSAIGET
-721 EAATVPFLFDSNYA
+721 EAATVPFLFDSNFA

-743 ADGYTMIVGSSSS
+743 ANGYTMIVGSASSS
-756 SSAATTFLNNYM
+756 SVATTFLTNYLT
-768 NYVQKQ
+768 YVQKQ

-788 LSPNKT
+788 LSPNST
-794 YILGIA
+794 YVLGIT
-800 YSNNS
+800 YSNGS
-805 PVILI
+805 PIILI
-810 EPVPSSAN
+810 EPASAN

>member
-1 MSQSQGERNFLFMK
+1 MK
-15 LRRIVTLG
+15 LRKIVTLG

-33 KNDSTTPTTTPTQP
+33 SKEDSTPTSTPAQP

-63 KPADRDAVYNVL
+63 KPANRDAVYSVL

-95 TDIFNKDYVMFNQLG
+95 TDIFNKDYVMFNRFGQ
-110 LGVALLPS
+110 GVALLPS
-118 YDPSETNSSNKVAYM
+118 YDPSETGSNKAAYM
-133 FEYND
+133 FEFND
-138 TDIALD
+138 TDIVLD
-144 KAMAKQDETTGDII
+144 NVMAEPDKQTGNLI
-158 YTTSID
+158 YETSID
-164 DYNNA
+164 SYNNA

-182 VDKETGDIYTTNTT
+182 VDKDSGDIYTTNTT

-201 AGAIGFQYATLVQGG
+201 AGAVGFQYATLVQGG

-228 VEIGLTA
+228 VEVSLTA

-257 LNDIGTAVS
+257 FNDIGTAVS

-304 SLGYAEVAYGTKN
+304 SLGYAEVAYGTKDGQ
-317 SQNIASAHQVVYSGK
+317 SIASTHQVVYSGK

-343 SMVYYVGD
+343 SMGYYVGD

-371 LTSQNGQKYTWDSAI
+371 LTSDSGQKYTWDIAI

-393 VFNPKAFRKVKGSDN
+393 VFNPKAFRKVNGSDD

-497 EDKIAEGLKKL
+497 EDKIAEGLNKL
-508 NGSVSFSMTSSMT
+508 KGSVSFSMTSNMT
-521 VEGTSLNAVSAV
+521 VEGTSLNAISTV
-533 YYYDKTNKTFIAK
+533 YYYDKTNKSFIVK
-546 QSSGSTESVRGWKE
+546 QSSGSNELVRGWKE

-569 KIEDDNSLTARNVN
+569 KIEDDNSLTARNVDV
-583 IEGHIA
+583 EGHIA
-589 NLFAPALSPALL
+589 DLFTPALSPALL

-627 GPAGSE
+627 GPAASE

-647 GTIQSISYTYSIYNS
+647 GTIQSISYTYSIYDSNT
-662 SKSAY
+662 SAY

-686 KADLSSA
+686 TADLSSA
-693 IKAYVAPTSW
+693 IKAYVKPTSW

-743 ADGYTMIVGSSSS
+743 ANGYTMIVGSASS
-756 SSAATTFLNNYM
+756 SSAATTFLTNYLT
-768 NYVQKQ
+768 YVQKQ

-788 LSPNKT
+788 LSPNNT
-794 YILGIA
+794 YILGIT
-800 YSNNS
+800 YSNGS
-805 PVILI
+805 PIILI
-810 EPVPSSAN
+810 EPVPASAN

>member
-1 MSQSQGERNFLFMK
+1 MK
-15 LRRIVTLG
+15 LRKIVTLG

-33 KNDSTTPTTTPTQP
+33 KNDSESTTPTPTQP

-54 STGDSTTTE
+54 SASDSTTTE
-63 KPADRDAVYNVL
+63 KPADRDAVYKVL

-95 TDIFNKDYVMFNQLG
+95 TDIFNKDYVMFNRFGQ
-110 LGVALLPS
+110 GVALLPS
-118 YDPSETNSSNKVAYM
+118 YDPSETGSNKAAYM
-133 FEYND
+133 FEFND
-138 TDIALD
+138 TDIVLD
-144 KAMAKQDETTGDII
+144 KVMADRDQTTGALI
-158 YTTSID
+158 YETSID
-164 DYNNA
+164 SYNNA
-169 YQIGRQISKNKLS
+169 YQIGRQIAKNRLS
-182 VDKETGDIYTTNTT
+182 VDKDSGDIYTTNTT

-201 AGAIGFQYATLVQGG
+201 AGAVGFQYATLVQGG

-228 VEIGLTA
+228 VEVSLTA

-257 LNDIGTAVS
+257 FNDIGTAVS

-304 SLGYAEVAYGTKN
+304 SLGYAEVAYGTKDG
-317 SQNIASAHQVVYSGK
+317 QNIASTHQVVYSGK

-343 SMVYYVGD
+343 SMGYYVGD

-371 LTSQNGQKYTWDSAI
+371 LTSDSGQKYTWDIAI

-393 VFNPKAFRKVKGSDN
+393 VFNPKAFRKANGSD

-497 EDKIAEGLKKL
+497 ENKIAEGLKKL

-521 VEGTSLNAVSAV
+521 VEGTSLNAISTV
-533 YYYDKTNKTFIAK
+533 YYYDKTNKSFIVK
-546 QSSGSTESVRGWKE
+546 QSSGSNELVRGWKE

-569 KIEDDNSLTARNVN
+569 KIEDDNSLTARNVDV
-583 IEGHIA
+583 EGHIA
-589 NLFAPALSPALL
+589 DLFTPALSPALL

-627 GPAGSE
+627 GPAASE

-662 SKSAY
+662 NTSAY

-686 KADLSSA
+686 TADLSSA
-693 IKAYVAPTSW
+693 IKAYVKPTSW

-735 EDGWASKY
+735 EDGWASQY
-743 ADGYTMIVGSSSS
+743 ANGYTMIVGSASSS
-756 SSAATTFLNNYM
+756 SVATTFLTNYLT
-768 NYVQKQ
+768 YVQKQ

-788 LSPNKT
+788 LSPNNT
-794 YILGIA
+794 YVLGIT
-800 YSNNS
+800 YSNGS
-805 PVILI
+805 PIILI
-810 EPVPSSAN
+810 EPASAN

>member
-1 MSQSQGERNFLFMK
+1 MSQSQEERNFLFMK
-15 LRRIVTLG
+15 LRKIVTLG

-33 KNDSTTPTTTPTQP
+33 KNDSTTPITTPTQP

-63 KPADRDAVYNVL
+63 KPADRDAVYKVL

-95 TDIFNKDYVMFNQLG
+95 TDIFNKDYVMFNRFGQ
-110 LGVALLPS
+110 GVALLPS
-118 YDPSETNSSNKVAYM
+118 YDPSETNSDKAAYM
-133 FEYND
+133 FEFND
-138 TDIALD
+138 TDIVLNNVMADQD
-144 KAMAKQDETTGDII
+144 KTTGAIVFE
-158 YTTSID
+158 TSID

-169 YQIGRQISKNKLS
+169 YQIGRQISKNRLS
-182 VDKETGDIYTTNTT
+182 VDKDSGDIYTTNTT

-304 SLGYAEVAYGTKN
+304 SLGYAEVAYGTKDN
-317 SQNIASAHQVVYSGK
+317 QNIASAHQVVYSGK

-408 TYKYLGYSIG
+408 TYKYLGHSIG
-418 AENIFYGLSF
+418 AGNIFYGLSF

-457 VAFRD
+457 IAFRD

-533 YYYDKTNKTFIAK
+533 YYYDKTNKSFIAK

-627 GPAGSE
+627 GPAGNE

-709 IYKDIVSAIGET
+709 IYKDIVSAVGET
-721 EAATVPFLFDSNYA
+721 EAKTVPFLFDSNYA

-743 ADGYTMIVGSSSS
+743 TDGYTMIVGSSSS
-756 SSAATTFLNNYM
+756 SSAATTFLTNYLD
-768 NYVQKQ
+768 YVQKQ

-810 EPVPSSAN
+810 EPVPASAN

>member
-1 MSQSQGERNFLFMK
+1 MK
-15 LRRIVTLG
+15 LRKIVTLG

-33 KNDSTTPTTTPTQP
+33 SKEDSTPTSTPAQP

-63 KPADRDAVYNVL
+63 KPANRDAVYKVL

-87 YTLEGEEY
+87 YTLDGEEY
-95 TDIFNKDYVMFNQLG
+95 TDIFNKDYVMLNRFGQ
-110 LGVALLPS
+110 GVALLPS
-118 YDPSETNSSNKVAYM
+118 YDPSETGSNKAVYM

-138 TDIALD
+138 TDIVLD
-144 KAMAKQDETTGDII
+144 KVMADRDKTTGALT
-158 YTTSID
+158 YETSID

-169 YQIGRQISKNKLS
+169 YQIGRQISKNRLS
-182 VDKETGDIYTTNTT
+182 VDKDSGDIYTTNTT

-201 AGAIGFQYATLVQGG
+201 AGAVGFQYATLVQGG

-228 VEIGLTA
+228 VEVSLTA

-257 LNDIGTAVS
+257 FNDIGTAVS
-266 DTFGDVLADGD
+266 DTFGDVLADGE

-304 SLGYAEVAYGTKN
+304 SMGYAEVAYGTKDG
-317 SQNIASAHQVVYSGK
+317 QNIASTHQVVYSGK

-343 SMVYYVGD
+343 SMGYYVGD

-371 LTSQNGQKYTWDSAI
+371 LTSDSGQKYTWDIAI

-393 VFNPKAFRKVKGSDN
+393 VFNPKAFRKVNGSDD
-408 TYKYLGYSIG
+408 TYKYLGYSVG

-521 VEGTSLNAVSAV
+521 VEGTSLNAISTV
-533 YYYDKTNKTFIAK
+533 YYYDKTNKSFIVK
-546 QSSGSTESVRGWKE
+546 QSSGSNELVRGWKE

-569 KIEDDNSLTARNVN
+569 KIEDDNSLTARNVDV
-583 IEGHIA
+583 EGHITK
-589 NLFAPALSPALL
+589 LFTPALSPALL

-627 GPAGSE
+627 GPAGNE
-633 GMIPSTMVF
+633 GMIPSTIVF

-667 ERGTETLTFAY
+667 EKGTETLAFAY

-686 KADLSSA
+686 TADLSSS
-693 IKAYVAPTSW
+693 IKAYVKPTSW

-721 EAATVPFLFDSNYA
+721 EAATVPFLFDSNFA

-743 ADGYTMIVGSSSS
+743 ANGYTMIVGSASSS
-756 SSAATTFLNNYM
+756 SVATTFLTNYLT
-768 NYVQKQ
+768 YVQKQ

-788 LSPNKT
+788 LSPNST
-794 YILGIA
+794 YVLGIT
-800 YSNNS
+800 YSNGS
-805 PVILI
+805 PIILI
-810 EPVPSSAN
+810 EPASAN

>member
-1 MSQSQGERNFLFMK
+1 MK
-15 LRRIVTLG
+15 LRKIVTLG

-33 KNDSTTPTTTPTQP
+33 SKEDSTPTSTPAQP

-63 KPADRDAVYNVL
+63 KPANRDAVYSVL

-95 TDIFNKDYVMFNQLG
+95 TDIFNKDYVMFNRFGQ
-110 LGVALLPS
+110 GVALLPS
-118 YDPSETNSSNKVAYM
+118 YDPSETRSNKAAYM
-133 FEYND
+133 FEFND
-138 TDIALD
+138 TDIVLD
-144 KAMAKQDETTGDII
+144 NVMAEPDKQTGNLI
-158 YTTSID
+158 YETSID
-164 DYNNA
+164 SYNNA
-169 YQIGRQISKNKLS
+169 YQIGRQISKNRLS
-182 VDKETGDIYTTNTT
+182 VDKDSGDIYTTNTT

-201 AGAIGFQYATLVQGG
+201 AGAVGFQYASLVQGG

-228 VEIGLTA
+228 VEVSLTA

-257 LNDIGTAVS
+257 FNDIGTAVS
-266 DTFGDVLADGD
+266 DTFGDVLADGE

-304 SLGYAEVAYGTKN
+304 SLGYAEVAYGTKDG
-317 SQNIASAHQVVYSGK
+317 QNIASTHQVVYSGK

-343 SMVYYVGD
+343 SMGYYVGD

-371 LTSQNGQKYTWDSAI
+371 LTSDSGQKYTWDAAI

-393 VFNPKAFRKVKGSDN
+393 VFNPKAFRKVNGSDD

-497 EDKIAEGLKKL
+497 EGKIAEGLKKL
-508 NGSVSFSMTSSMT
+508 KGSVSFSMTSSMT
-521 VEGTSLNAVSAV
+521 VEGTSLNAISTV
-533 YYYDKTNKTFIAK
+533 YYYDKTNKSFIVK
-546 QSSGSTESVRGWKE
+546 QSSGSNELVRGWKE

-569 KIEDDNSLTARNVN
+569 KIEDDNSLTARNVDV
-583 IEGHIA
+583 EGHIA
-589 NLFAPALSPALL
+589 DLFTPALSPALL

-627 GPAGSE
+627 GPAASE

-662 SKSAY
+662 NTSAY

-686 KADLSSA
+686 TADLSSA
-693 IKAYVAPTSW
+693 IKAYVKPTSW

-735 EDGWASKY
+735 EDGWTSKY
-743 ADGYTMIVGSSSS
+743 ANGYTMIVGSPSSS
-756 SSAATTFLNNYM
+756 SVATTFLTNYLT
-768 NYVQKQ
+768 YVQKQ

-788 LSPNKT
+788 LSPNST
-794 YILGIA
+794 YVLGIT
-800 YSNNS
+800 YSNGS
-805 PVILI
+805 PIILI
-810 EPVPSSAN
+810 EPASAN

>member
-1 MSQSQGERNFLFMK
+1 MSQSQEERNFLFMK
-15 LRRIVTLG
+15 LRKIVTLG

-54 STGDSTTTE
+54 SDSDSTTE
-63 KPADRDAVYNVL
+63 KPADRDAVYKVL

-95 TDIFNKDYVMFNQLG
+95 TDIFNKDYVMFNRFGQ
-110 LGVALLPS
+110 GVALLPS
-118 YDPSETNSSNKVAYM
+118 YDSSETKSDKAAYM

-138 TDIALD
+138 TDIVLD
-144 KAMAKQDETTGDII
+144 NVMAEPDKTTGALI
-158 YTTSID
+158 YETSID

-169 YQIGRQISKNKLS
+169 YQIGRQISKNRLS
-182 VDKETGDIYTTNTT
+182 VDKDSGDIYTTNTT

-228 VEIGLTA
+228 VEISLTA

-304 SLGYAEVAYGTKN
+304 SLGYAEVAYGTKDN
-317 SQNIASAHQVVYSGK
+317 QNIASAHQVVYSGK

-371 LTSQNGQKYTWDSAI
+371 LTSQNGQKYTWDIAI

-457 VAFRD
+457 VAFKD

-533 YYYDKTNKTFIAK
+533 YYYDKTNKSFIAK

-627 GPAGSE
+627 GPAGNE

-709 IYKDIVSAIGET
+709 IYKDIVSAVGET
-721 EAATVPFLFDSNYA
+721 EAKTVPFLFDSNYA

-756 SSAATTFLNNYM
+756 SSAATTFLTNYLD
-768 NYVQKQ
+768 YVQKQ

-810 EPVPSSAN
+810 EPVPASAN

>member
-1 MSQSQGERNFLFMK
+1 MK
-15 LRRIVTLG
+15 LRKIVTLG

-33 KNDSTTPTTTPTQP
+33 SKEDSTPTSTPTQP

-63 KPADRDAVYNVL
+63 KPANRDAVYKAL

-87 YTLEGEEY
+87 YTLDGEEY
-95 TDIFNKDYVMFNQLG
+95 TDIFNKDYVMLSRYG
-110 LGVALLPS
+110 MGVALLPS
-118 YDPSETNSSNKVAYM
+118 YDPSETGSNKAAYM

-138 TDIALD
+138 TDIVLD
-144 KAMAKQDETTGDII
+144 KVMADQDKQTGALI
-158 YTTSID
+158 YETSID

-169 YQIGRQISKNKLS
+169 YQIGKQISKNRLS

-201 AGAIGFQYATLVQGG
+201 AGAVGFQYATLVQGG

-228 VEIGLTA
+228 VEISLTA
-235 YYKKSADSTGTKVLT
+235 YYKKSAESTGTKVLT

-257 LNDIGTAVS
+257 FNDIGTAVS

-277 AFLGASLTD
+277 AFLGASLTN

-317 SQNIASAHQVVYSGK
+317 GQNIASAHQVVYSGK

-356 YMTLTAANEV
+356 TMTLTAANEV

-371 LTSQNGQKYTWDSAI
+371 LTSQDGQKYTWDIAI

-393 VFNPKAFRKVKGSDN
+393 VFNPKAFRKVNGSDD

-483 VAPTLPTAYTQEAE
+483 VAPTLPTAYTQDAE

-533 YYYDKTNKTFIAK
+533 YYYDKTNKTFIVK
-546 QSSGSTESVRGWKE
+546 QSSGSDELVRGWKE
-560 ATDNAVTPF
+560 ATDNSVTPF
-569 KIEDDNSLTARNVN
+569 KIEDDNSLTARNVD

-627 GPAGSE
+627 GPAASE

-642 HTDND
+642 HTDSD

-662 SKSAY
+662 SKSDY
-667 ERGTETLTFAY
+667 EKGTETLTFAY

-686 KADLSSA
+686 KADLSST
-693 IKAYVAPTSW
+693 IKAYVKPTSW

-709 IYKDIVSAIGET
+709 IYKDIVSAVGET
-721 EAATVPFLFDSNYA
+721 EAATVPFLFDSNFA
-735 EDGWASKY
+735 EDGWASQY
-743 ADGYTMIVGSSSS
+743 NPSGFTMIVGSSSS
-756 SSAATTFLNNYM
+756 SSAAITFLNNYLT
-768 NYVQKQ
+768 YVQKQ

-788 LSPNKT
+788 LSPNNT
-794 YILGIA
+794 YILGVA
-800 YSNNS
+800 YSNGA
-805 PVILI
+805 PIILV
-810 EPVPSSAN
+810 EPVPASAN

>member
-1 MSQSQGERNFLFMK
+1 MK
-15 LRRIVTLG
+15 LRKIVTLG

-33 KNDSTTPTTTPTQP
+33 SKEDSTPTSTPTQP

-87 YTLEGEEY
+87 YTLDGEEY
-95 TDIFNKDYVMFNQLG
+95 TDIFNKDYVMFNRFGQ
-110 LGVALLPS
+110 GVALLPS
-118 YDPSETNSSNKVAYM
+118 YDPSETGSNKAVYM

-138 TDIALD
+138 TDIVLD
-144 KAMAKQDETTGDII
+144 KVMADRDKTTGALT
-158 YTTSID
+158 YETSID

-169 YQIGRQISKNKLS
+169 YQIGRQISKNRLS
-182 VDKETGDIYTTNTT
+182 VDKDSGDIYTTNTT

-201 AGAIGFQYATLVQGG
+201 AGAVGFQYATLVQGG

-228 VEIGLTA
+228 VEVSLTA

-257 LNDIGTAVS
+257 FNDIGTAVS
-266 DTFGDVLADGD
+266 DTFGDVLADGE

-304 SLGYAEVAYGTKN
+304 SMGYAEVAYGTKDG
-317 SQNIASAHQVVYSGK
+317 QNIASTHQVVYSGK

-343 SMVYYVGD
+343 SMGYYVGD

-371 LTSQNGQKYTWDSAI
+371 LTSDSGQKYTWDIAI

-393 VFNPKAFRKVKGSDN
+393 VFNPKAFRKVNGSDD
-408 TYKYLGYSIG
+408 TYKYLGYSVG

-521 VEGTSLNAVSAV
+521 VEGTSLNAISTV
-533 YYYDKTNKTFIAK
+533 YYYDKTNKSFIVK
-546 QSSGSTESVRGWKE
+546 QSSGSNELVRGWKE

-569 KIEDDNSLTARNVN
+569 KIEDDNSLTARNVD
-583 IEGHIA
+583 IEGHITK
-589 NLFAPALSPALL
+589 LFTPALSPALL

-612 LRTTLATGISSSMLF
+612 LRTTLATGISSSILF
-627 GPAGSE
+627 GPAGNE
-633 GMIPSTMVF
+633 GMIPSTIVF

-686 KADLSSA
+686 TADLSSA
-693 IKAYVAPTSW
+693 IKAYVKPTSW

-721 EAATVPFLFDSNYA
+721 EAATVPFLFDSNFA

-743 ADGYTMIVGSSSS
+743 ANGYTMIVGSASSS
-756 SSAATTFLNNYM
+756 SVATTFLTNYLT
-768 NYVQKQ
+768 YVQKQ
-774 GFQYGGTQSGIYVF
+774 GFQYGGPQSGIYVF
-788 LSPNKT
+788 LSPNST
-794 YILGIA
+794 YVLGIT
-800 YSNNS
+800 YSNGS
-805 PVILI
+805 PIILI
-810 EPVPSSAN
+810 EPASAN

>member
-1 MSQSQGERNFLFMK
+1 MK
-15 LRRIVTLG
+15 LRKIVTLG

-33 KNDSTTPTTTPTQP
+33 SKEDSTPTSTPAQP

-63 KPADRDAVYNVL
+63 KPANRDAVYNVL

-95 TDIFNKDYVMFNQLG
+95 TDIFNKDYVMFNRFGQ
-110 LGVALLPS
+110 GVALLPS
-118 YDPSETNSSNKVAYM
+118 YDPSETGSNKAAYM
-133 FEYND
+133 FEFND
-138 TDIALD
+138 TDIVLD
-144 KAMAKQDETTGDII
+144 NVMAEPDKTTGALIFE
-158 YTTSID
+158 TSID

-169 YQIGRQISKNKLS
+169 YQIGRQVSKNRLS

-201 AGAIGFQYATLVQGG
+201 AGAVGFQYATLVQGG

-228 VEIGLTA
+228 VEISLTA
-235 YYKKSADSTGTKVLT
+235 YYKKSTDSTGTKVLT

-266 DTFGDVLADGD
+266 DTFGDVLADGE
-277 AFLGASLTD
+277 AFLGAALTD

-304 SLGYAEVAYGTKN
+304 SLGYAEVAYGTKDG
-317 SQNIASAHQVVYSGK
+317 QNIASTHQVVYSGK

-343 SMVYYVGD
+343 SMGYYVGD

-371 LTSQNGQKYTWDSAI
+371 LTSQDGQKYTWDAAI

-393 VFNPKAFRKVKGSDN
+393 VFNPKAFRKVNGSND

-521 VEGTSLNAVSAV
+521 VEGTSLNAISTV
-533 YYYDKTNKTFIAK
+533 YYYDKTNKSFIVK
-546 QSSGSTESVRGWKE
+546 QSSGSNELVRGWKE

-569 KIEDDNSLTARNVN
+569 KIEDDNSLTARNVDV
-583 IEGHIA
+583 EGHIA
-589 NLFAPALSPALL
+589 DLFTPALSPALL

-627 GPAGSE
+627 GPAASE

-662 SKSAY
+662 NTSAY

-686 KADLSSA
+686 TADLSSA
-693 IKAYVAPTSW
+693 IKAYVKPTSW

-743 ADGYTMIVGSSSS
+743 ANGYTMIVGSASS
-756 SSAATTFLNNYM
+756 SSAATTFLTNYLT
-768 NYVQKQ
+768 YVQKQ
-774 GFQYGGTQSGIYVF
+774 GFQYGGIQSGIYVF
-788 LSPNKT
+788 LSPNNT

-800 YSNNS
+800 YSNGS

-810 EPVPSSAN
+810 QPVPASAN

>member
-1 MSQSQGERNFLFMK
+1 MSQSQEERNFLFMK
-15 LRRIVTLG
+15 LRKIVTLG

-33 KNDSTTPTTTPTQP
+33 KNDSTTPSTTPTQP

-54 STGDSTTTE
+54 STGDSTTTG

-95 TDIFNKDYVMFNQLG
+95 TDIFNKDYVMFNRFGQ
-110 LGVALLPS
+110 GVALLPS
-118 YDPSETNSSNKVAYM
+118 YDPSETNSDKAAYM
-133 FEYND
+133 FEFND
-138 TDIALD
+138 TDIVLD
-144 KAMAKQDETTGDII
+144 NVMADQDKTTGAIVFE
-158 YTTSID
+158 TSID

-169 YQIGRQISKNKLS
+169 YQIGRQISKNRLS

-266 DTFGDVLADGD
+266 DTFEDVLADGD

-304 SLGYAEVAYGTKN
+304 SLGYAEVAYGTKD

-457 VAFRD
+457 VAFKD
-462 SSTGSI
+462 SSTGSV

-662 SKSAY
+662 STGKY

-709 IYKDIVSAIGET
+709 IYKDIVSAVGET

-743 ADGYTMIVGSSSS
+743 TDGYTMIVGSSSS
-756 SSAATTFLNNYM
+756 SSAATTFLTNYLD
-768 NYVQKQ
+768 YVQKQ
-774 GFQYGGTQSGIYVF
+774 GFKYEGTQSGIYVF
-788 LSPNKT
+788 LSPNST

-800 YSNNS
+800 YSNGS

-810 EPVPSSAN
+810 EPYSAN

>member
-1 MSQSQGERNFLFMK
+1 MK
-15 LRRIVTLG
+15 LRKIVTLG

-54 STGDSTTTE
+54 SDSDSTTE
-63 KPADRDAVYNVL
+63 KPADRDAVYKVL

-95 TDIFNKDYVMFNQLG
+95 TDIFNKDYVMFNRFGQ
-110 LGVALLPS
+110 GVALLPS
-118 YDPSETNSSNKVAYM
+118 YDPSETNSDKAAYM
-133 FEYND
+133 FEFND
-138 TDIALD
+138 TDIVLD
-144 KAMAKQDETTGDII
+144 NVMAEPDKTTGALI
-158 YTTSID
+158 YETSID
-164 DYNNA
+164 EYNNA
-169 YQIGRQISKNKLS
+169 YQIGRQISKNRLS
-182 VDKETGDIYTTNTT
+182 VDKDSGDIYTTNTT

-228 VEIGLTA
+228 VEISLTA

-304 SLGYAEVAYGTKN
+304 SLGYAEVAYGTKDN
-317 SQNIASAHQVVYSGK
+317 QNIASAHQVVYSGK

-371 LTSQNGQKYTWDSAI
+371 LTSQNGQKYTWDIAI

-439 SLSVTLGSND
+439 SLSVTLGLND

-457 VAFRD
+457 VAFKD

-533 YYYDKTNKTFIAK
+533 YYYDKTNKSFIAK

-709 IYKDIVSAIGET
+709 IYKDIVSAVGET
-721 EAATVPFLFDSNYA
+721 EAKTVPFLFDSNYA

-756 SSAATTFLNNYM
+756 SSAATTFLTNYLD
-768 NYVQKQ
+768 YVQKQ

-810 EPVPSSAN
+810 EPVPASAN

>member
-1 MSQSQGERNFLFMK
+1 MK
-15 LRRIVTLG
+15 LRKIVTLG

-33 KNDSTTPTTTPTQP
+33 SKEDSTPTSTPAQP

-63 KPADRDAVYNVL
+63 KPADRDAVYKVL

-87 YTLEGEEY
+87 YTLDGEEY
-95 TDIFNKDYVMFNQLG
+95 TDIFNKDYVMFNRFGQ
-110 LGVALLPS
+110 GVALLPS
-118 YDPSETNSSNKVAYM
+118 YDPSETGSNKAVYM

-138 TDIALD
+138 TDIVLD
-144 KAMAKQDETTGDII
+144 KVMADRDQTTGALT
-158 YTTSID
+158 YETSID

-169 YQIGRQISKNKLS
+169 YQIGRQISKNRLS
-182 VDKETGDIYTTNTT
+182 VDKDSGDIYTTNTT

-201 AGAIGFQYATLVQGG
+201 AGAVGFQYATLVQGG

-228 VEIGLTA
+228 VEVSLTA

-257 LNDIGTAVS
+257 FNDIGTAVS
-266 DTFGDVLADGD
+266 DTFGDVLADGE

-304 SLGYAEVAYGTKN
+304 SMGYAEVAYGTKN
-317 SQNIASAHQVVYSGK
+317 GQNIASTHQVVYSGK

-343 SMVYYVGD
+343 SMGYYVGD

-356 YMTLTAANEV
+356 YMTLTAGNEV

-371 LTSQNGQKYTWDSAI
+371 LTSDSGQKYTWDIAI

-393 VFNPKAFRKVKGSDN
+393 VFNPKAFRKVNGSDD
-408 TYKYLGYSIG
+408 TYKYLGYSVG

-521 VEGTSLNAVSAV
+521 VEGTSLNAISTV
-533 YYYDKTNKTFIAK
+533 YYYDKTNKSFIVK
-546 QSSGSTESVRGWKE
+546 QSSGSNELVRGWKE

-569 KIEDDNSLTARNVN
+569 KIEDDNSLTARNVD
-583 IEGHIA
+583 IEGHITK
-589 NLFAPALSPALL
+589 LFTPALSPALL

-627 GPAGSE
+627 GPAGNE
-633 GMIPSTMVF
+633 GMIPSTIVF

-667 ERGTETLTFAY
+667 EKGTETLTFAY

-686 KADLSSA
+686 TADLSSA
-693 IKAYVAPTSW
+693 IKAYVKPTSW

-721 EAATVPFLFDSNYA
+721 EAATVPFLFDSNFA

-743 ADGYTMIVGSSSS
+743 ANGYTMIVGSASSS
-756 SSAATTFLNNYM
+756 SVATTFLTNYLT
-768 NYVQKQ
+768 YVQKQ

-788 LSPNKT
+788 LSPNST
-794 YILGIA
+794 YVLGIT
-800 YSNNS
+800 YSNGS
-805 PVILI
+805 PIILI
-810 EPVPSSAN
+810 EPASAN

>member
-1 MSQSQGERNFLFMK
+1 MSQSQEERNFLFMK
-15 LRRIVTLG
+15 LRKIVTLG

-33 KNDSTTPTTTPTQP
+33 KNDSTTPSTTPTQP

-54 STGDSTTTE
+54 STGDSTTTG

-95 TDIFNKDYVMFNQLG
+95 TDIFNKDYVMFNRFGQ
-110 LGVALLPS
+110 GVALLPS
-118 YDPSETNSSNKVAYM
+118 YDPSETNSDKAAYM
-133 FEYND
+133 FEFND
-138 TDIALD
+138 TDIVLD
-144 KAMAKQDETTGDII
+144 NVMADQDKTTGAIVFE
-158 YTTSID
+158 TSID

-169 YQIGRQISKNKLS
+169 YQIGRQISKNRLS

-266 DTFGDVLADGD
+266 DTFGDILADGD

-457 VAFRD
+457 VAFKD

-508 NGSVSFSMTSSMT
+508 NGFVSFSMTSSMT

-662 SKSAY
+662 STGKY

-709 IYKDIVSAIGET
+709 IYKDIVSAVGET

-743 ADGYTMIVGSSSS
+743 TDGYTMIVGSSSS
-756 SSAATTFLNNYM
+756 SSAATTFLTNYLD
-768 NYVQKQ
+768 YVQKQ
-774 GFQYGGTQSGIYVF
+774 GFKYRGTQSGIYVF
-788 LSPNKT
+788 LSPNST
-794 YILGIA
+794 YVLGIA
-800 YSNNS
+800 YSNGS
-805 PVILI
+805 PVILV
-810 EPVPSSAN
+810 EPYSAN

>member
-1 MSQSQGERNFLFMK
+1 
-15 LRRIVTLG
+15 
-23 LLCTLGLVAC
+23 
-33 KNDSTTPTTTPTQP
+33 
-47 STVEPKP
+47 
-54 STGDSTTTE
+54 
-63 KPADRDAVYNVL
+63 
-75 SKLKTT
+75 
-81 KAASIN
+81 
-87 YTLEGEEY
+87 
-95 TDIFNKDYVMFNQLG
+95 
-110 LGVALLPS
+110 
-118 YDPSETNSSNKVAYM
+118 
-133 FEYND
+133 
-138 TDIALD
+138 
-144 KAMAKQDETTGDII
+144 
-158 YTTSID
+158 
-164 DYNNA
+164 
-169 YQIGRQISKNKLS
+169 
-182 VDKETGDIYTTNTT
+182 
-196 LLKTI
+196 
-201 AGAIGFQYATLVQGG
+201 
-216 TAYFYLSEDETS
+216 
-228 VEIGLTA
+228 
-235 YYKKSADSTGTKVLT
+235 
-250 EEFDPIY
+250 
-257 LNDIGTAVS
+257 
-266 DTFGDVLADGD
+266 
-277 AFLGASLTD
+277 
-286 DEISNVVSK
+286 
-295 PVKYHTPLS
+295 
-304 SLGYAEVAYGTKN
+304 
-317 SQNIASAHQVVYSGK
+317 
-332 DADGNNLVGNE
+332 
-343 SMVYYVGD
+343 
-351 STQVK
+351 
-356 YMTLTAANEV
+356 MTLTAANEV

-371 LTSQNGQKYTWDSAI
+371 LTSDSGQKYTWDIAI

-393 VFNPKAFRKVKGSDN
+393 VFNPKAFRKVKGSN

-521 VEGTSLNAVSAV
+521 VEGTSLNAISAV
-533 YYYDKTNKTFIAK
+533 YYYDKTNKSFIVK
-546 QSSGSTESVRGWKE
+546 QSSGSNELVRGWKE

-569 KIEDDNSLTARNVN
+569 KIEDDNSLTARNVDV
-583 IEGHIA
+583 EGHIA
-589 NLFAPALSPALL
+589 DLFTPALSPALL

-612 LRTTLATGISSSMLF
+612 LRTTLATGISSSLLF
-627 GPAGSE
+627 GPAASE

-662 SKSAY
+662 NTSAY

-686 KADLSSA
+686 TADLSSA
-693 IKAYVAPTSW
+693 IKAYVKPTSW

-743 ADGYTMIVGSSSS
+743 ANGYTMIVGSASS
-756 SSAATTFLNNYM
+756 SSAATTFLTNYLT
-768 NYVQKQ
+768 YVQKQ

-788 LSPNKT
+788 LSPNST
-794 YILGIA
+794 YVLGIT
-800 YSNNS
+800 YSNGS
-805 PVILI
+805 PIILI
-810 EPVPSSAN
+810 EPASAN

>member
-1 MSQSQGERNFLFMK
+1 MK
-15 LRRIVTLG
+15 LRKIVTLG

-33 KNDSTTPTTTPTQP
+33 KNDSTTPTSTPTQP
-47 STVEPKP
+47 STVEPTP
-54 STGDSTTTE
+54 STGDGTTTE
-63 KPADRDAVYNVL
+63 KPADRDAVYKVL

-95 TDIFNKDYVMFNQLG
+95 TDIFNKDYVMFNRFGQ
-110 LGVALLPS
+110 GVALLPS
-118 YDPSETNSSNKVAYM
+118 YDPSETKSDKAAYM
-133 FEYND
+133 FEFND
-138 TDIALD
+138 TDIVLD
-144 KAMAKQDETTGDII
+144 KVMADQDKTTGALI
-158 YTTSID
+158 YETSLD

-169 YQIGRQISKNKLS
+169 YQIGRQISKNRLS
-182 VDKETGDIYTTNTT
+182 VDKDSGDIYTTNTT

-201 AGAIGFQYATLVQGG
+201 AGAVGFQYATLVQGG

-228 VEIGLTA
+228 VEVSLTA

-257 LNDIGTAVS
+257 FNDIGTAVS

-304 SLGYAEVAYGTKN
+304 SLGYAEVAYGTKDG
-317 SQNIASAHQVVYSGK
+317 QNIASTHQVVYSGK

-343 SMVYYVGD
+343 SMGYYVGD

-371 LTSQNGQKYTWDSAI
+371 LTSDSGQKYTWDIAI

-393 VFNPKAFRKVKGSDN
+393 VFNPKAFRKVKGSN

-521 VEGTSLNAVSAV
+521 VEGTSLNAISAV
-533 YYYDKTNKTFIAK
+533 YYYDKTNKSFIVK
-546 QSSGSTESVRGWKE
+546 QSSGSNELVRGWKE

-569 KIEDDNSLTARNVN
+569 KIEDDNSLTARNVDV
-583 IEGHIA
+583 EGHIA
-589 NLFAPALSPALL
+589 DLFTPALSPALL

-627 GPAGSE
+627 GPAASE

-642 HTDND
+642 HTDSD

-662 SKSAY
+662 NTSAY

-686 KADLSSA
+686 TADLSSA
-693 IKAYVAPTSW
+693 IKAYVKPTSW

-743 ADGYTMIVGSSSS
+743 ANGYTMIVGSASS
-756 SSAATTFLNNYM
+756 SSAATTFLTNYLT
-768 NYVQKQ
+768 YVQKQ
-774 GFQYGGTQSGIYVF
+774 RFQYQGTQSGIYVF
-788 LSPNKT
+788 LSPNST
-794 YILGIA
+794 YVLGIA
-800 YSNNS
+800 YSNGS
-805 PVILI
+805 PVILV
-810 EPVPSSAN
+810 EPYSAN

>member
-1 MSQSQGERNFLFMK
+1 MSQSQEERNFLFMK
-15 LRRIVTLG
+15 LRKIVTLG

-54 STGDSTTTE
+54 STSDSTTTE
-63 KPADRDAVYNVL
+63 KPADRDAVYKVL

-95 TDIFNKDYVMFNQLG
+95 TDIFNKDYVMFNRFGQ
-110 LGVALLPS
+110 GVALLPS
-118 YDPSETNSSNKVAYM
+118 YDPSETNSDKAAYM
-133 FEYND
+133 FEFND
-138 TDIALD
+138 TDIVLD
-144 KAMAKQDETTGDII
+144 NVMAEPDKTTGALI
-158 YTTSID
+158 YETSID

-169 YQIGRQISKNKLS
+169 YQIGRQISKNRLS
-182 VDKETGDIYTTNTT
+182 VDKDSGDIYTTNTT

-228 VEIGLTA
+228 VEISLTA

-304 SLGYAEVAYGTKN
+304 SLGYAEVAYGTKDN
-317 SQNIASAHQVVYSGK
+317 QNIASAHQVVYSGK

-371 LTSQNGQKYTWDSAI
+371 LTSQNGQKYTWDIAI

-457 VAFRD
+457 IAFRD

-497 EDKIAEGLKKL
+497 EDKIAEGFKKL

-521 VEGTSLNAVSAV
+521 VEGTSLNAVSAI
-533 YYYDKTNKTFIAK
+533 YYYDKTNKSFIAK

-569 KIEDDNSLTARNVN
+569 KIEDDNSLTARNVD
-583 IEGHIA
+583 IKGHIA

-642 HTDND
+642 HTDSD

-709 IYKDIVSAIGET
+709 IYKDIVSAVGET
-721 EAATVPFLFDSNYA
+721 EAKTVPFLFDSNYA

-756 SSAATTFLNNYM
+756 SSAATTFLTNYLD
-768 NYVQKQ
+768 YVQKQ

-810 EPVPSSAN
+810 EPVPASAN

>member
-1 MSQSQGERNFLFMK
+1 MSQSQEERNFLFMK
-15 LRRIVTLG
+15 LRKIVTLG

-54 STGDSTTTE
+54 STGDSTTE
-63 KPADRDAVYNVL
+63 KPADRDAVYKVL

-95 TDIFNKDYVMFNQLG
+95 TDIFNKDYVMFNRFGQ
-110 LGVALLPS
+110 GVALLPS
-118 YDPSETNSSNKVAYM
+118 YDPSETNSDKAAYM
-133 FEYND
+133 FEFND
-138 TDIALD
+138 TDIVLD
-144 KAMAKQDETTGDII
+144 NVMADQDKTTGAIVFE
-158 YTTSID
+158 TSID

-169 YQIGRQISKNKLS
+169 YQIGRQISKNRLS
-182 VDKETGDIYTTNTT
+182 VDKDSGDIYTTNTT

-304 SLGYAEVAYGTKN
+304 SLGYAEVAYGTKDN
-317 SQNIASAHQVVYSGK
+317 QNIASAHQVVYSGK

-408 TYKYLGYSIG
+408 TYKYLGHSIG
-418 AENIFYGLSF
+418 AGNIFYGLSF

-457 VAFRD
+457 IAFRD

-533 YYYDKTNKTFIAK
+533 YYYDKTNKSFIAK

-589 NLFAPALSPALL
+589 DLFAPALSPALL

-627 GPAGSE
+627 GPAGNE

-703 KEQSEA
+703 KEQNEA
-709 IYKDIVSAIGET
+709 IYKDIVSAVGET
-721 EAATVPFLFDSNYA
+721 EAKTVPFLFDSNYA

-743 ADGYTMIVGSSSS
+743 TDGYTMIVGSSSS
-756 SSAATTFLNNYM
+756 SSAATTFLTNYLD
-768 NYVQKQ
+768 YVQKQ

-810 EPVPSSAN
+810 EPVPASAN

>member
-1 MSQSQGERNFLFMK
+1 MK
-15 LRRIVTLG
+15 LRKIVTLG

-33 KNDSTTPTTTPTQP
+33 SKEDSTPTSTPAQP

-63 KPADRDAVYNVL
+63 KPANRDAVYNVL

-95 TDIFNKDYVMFNQLG
+95 TDIFNKDYVMFNRFGQ
-110 LGVALLPS
+110 GVALLPS
-118 YDPSETNSSNKVAYM
+118 YDPSETGSNKAAYM
-133 FEYND
+133 FEFND
-138 TDIALD
+138 TDIVLD
-144 KAMAKQDETTGDII
+144 NVMAEPDKTTGALI
-158 YTTSID
+158 YETSID

-169 YQIGRQISKNKLS
+169 YQIGRQVSKNRLS
-182 VDKETGDIYTTNTT
+182 VDKDSGDIYTTNTT

-201 AGAIGFQYATLVQGG
+201 AGAVGFQYATLVQGG

-228 VEIGLTA
+228 VEISLTA

-266 DTFGDVLADGD
+266 DTFGDVLADGE
-277 AFLGASLTD
+277 AFLGAALTD

-304 SLGYAEVAYGTKN
+304 SLGYAEVAYGTKDG
-317 SQNIASAHQVVYSGK
+317 QNIASTHQVVYSGK

-343 SMVYYVGD
+343 SMGYYVGD

-371 LTSQNGQKYTWDSAI
+371 LTSQDGQKYTWDAAI

-393 VFNPKAFRKVKGSDN
+393 VFNPKAFRKVNGSND

-521 VEGTSLNAVSAV
+521 VEGTSLNAISAV
-533 YYYDKTNKTFIAK
+533 YYYDKTNKSFIAK

-569 KIEDDNSLTARNVN
+569 KIEDDNSLTARNVD
-583 IEGHIA
+583 IKGHIA
-589 NLFAPALSPALL
+589 DLFTPALSPALL

-627 GPAGSE
+627 GPAASE

-662 SKSAY
+662 NKSAY

-709 IYKDIVSAIGET
+709 IYKDIVSAVGET
-721 EAATVPFLFDSNYA
+721 EAKTVPFLFDSNYA

-743 ADGYTMIVGSSSS
+743 TDGYTMIVGSSSS
-756 SSAATTFLNNYM
+756 SSAATTFLTNYLD
-768 NYVQKQ
+768 YVQKQ

-800 YSNNS
+800 YSNGS

-810 EPVPSSAN
+810 QPVPASAN

>member
-1 MSQSQGERNFLFMK
+1 MSQSQEERNFLFMK
-15 LRRIVTLG
+15 LRKIVTLG

-33 KNDSTTPTTTPTQP
+33 KNDSTTPSTTPTQP

-54 STGDSTTTE
+54 STGDSTTTG

-95 TDIFNKDYVMFNQLG
+95 TDIFNKDYVMFNRFGQ
-110 LGVALLPS
+110 GVALLPS
-118 YDPSETNSSNKVAYM
+118 YDPSETNSDKAAYM
-133 FEYND
+133 FEFND
-138 TDIALD
+138 TDIVLD
-144 KAMAKQDETTGDII
+144 KVMAEPDKTTGAIVFE
-158 YTTSID
+158 TSID

-169 YQIGRQISKNKLS
+169 YQIGRQISKNRLS
-182 VDKETGDIYTTNTT
+182 VDKDSGDIYTTNTT

-201 AGAIGFQYATLVQGG
+201 AGAVGFQYATLVQGG

-228 VEIGLTA
+228 VEVSLTA

-257 LNDIGTAVS
+257 FNDIGTAVS

-304 SLGYAEVAYGTKN
+304 SLGYAEVAYGTKDG
-317 SQNIASAHQVVYSGK
+317 QNIASTHQVVYSGK

-343 SMVYYVGD
+343 SMGYYVGD

-371 LTSQNGQKYTWDSAI
+371 LTSDSGQKYTWDIAI

-393 VFNPKAFRKVKGSDN
+393 VFNPKAFRKVKGSD

-521 VEGTSLNAVSAV
+521 VEGTSLNAISAV
-533 YYYDKTNKTFIAK
+533 YYYDKTNKSFIVK
-546 QSSGSTESVRGWKE
+546 QSSGSNELVRGWKE

-569 KIEDDNSLTARNVN
+569 KIEDDNSLTARNVDV
-583 IEGHIA
+583 EGHIA
-589 NLFAPALSPALL
+589 DLFTPALSPALL

-627 GPAGSE
+627 GPAASE

-662 SKSAY
+662 NTSAY

-686 KADLSSA
+686 TADLSSA

-743 ADGYTMIVGSSSS
+743 ANGYTMIVGSASS
-756 SSAATTFLNNYM
+756 SSAATTFLTNYLT
-768 NYVQKQ
+768 YVQKQ

-788 LSPNKT
+788 LSPNST
-794 YILGIA
+794 YVLGIA
-800 YSNNS
+800 YSNGS
-805 PVILI
+805 PIILI
-810 EPVPSSAN
+810 EPASAN

>member
-1 MSQSQGERNFLFMK
+1 MK
-15 LRRIVTLG
+15 LRKIVTLG

-33 KNDSTTPTTTPTQP
+33 SKEDSTPTSTPTQP

-63 KPADRDAVYNVL
+63 KPANRDAVYKVL

-95 TDIFNKDYVMFNQLG
+95 TDIFNKDYVMFNRFGQ
-110 LGVALLPS
+110 GVALLPS
-118 YDPSETNSSNKVAYM
+118 YDPSETGSNKAAYM
-133 FEYND
+133 FEFND
-138 TDIALD
+138 TDIVLD
-144 KAMAKQDETTGDII
+144 KVMADQDKTTGALI
-158 YTTSID
+158 YETSID
-164 DYNNA
+164 SYNNA
-169 YQIGRQISKNKLS
+169 YQIGKQISKNRLS

-201 AGAIGFQYATLVQGG
+201 AGAVGFQYASLVQGG

-228 VEIGLTA
+228 VEVSLTA

-257 LNDIGTAVS
+257 FNDIGTAVS

-304 SLGYAEVAYGTKN
+304 SLGYAEVAYGTKDG
-317 SQNIASAHQVVYSGK
+317 QNIASAHQVVYSGK

-356 YMTLTAANEV
+356 AMTLTAANEV

-371 LTSQNGQKYTWDSAI
+371 LTSQDGQKYTWDIAI

-393 VFNPKAFRKVKGSDN
+393 VFNPKAFRKVNGSDD

-521 VEGTSLNAVSAV
+521 VEGTSLNAISTV
-533 YYYDKTNKTFIAK
+533 YYYDKTNKTFIVK
-546 QSSGSTESVRGWKE
+546 QSSGSDELVRGWKE
-560 ATDNAVTPF
+560 ATDNSVTPF

-627 GPAGSE
+627 GPAGNN

-662 SKSAY
+662 SKSDY
-667 ERGTETLTFAY
+667 EKGTETLTFAY

-686 KADLSSA
+686 TADLSSA

-709 IYKDIVSAIGET
+709 IYKDIVSAVGET

-735 EDGWASKY
+735 EDGWASQY
-743 ADGYTMIVGSSSS
+743 NPNGFTMIVGSSSS
-756 SSAATTFLNNYM
+756 SSAATTFLNNYLT
-768 NYVQKQ
+768 YVQKQ

-788 LSPNKT
+788 LSPNNT

-800 YSNNS
+800 YSNGA
-805 PVILI
+805 PIILI
-810 EPVPSSAN
+810 EPVPASAN